1 MRRRSEED
9 WRRMVSSML
18 EDLRKEMREE
28 RGTDLILYSSER
40 IPVPVHRM
48 ILSQS
53 PHLRALLTSLSCC
66 QGRCAHQ
73 EPLSILLPDFS
84 WRVLWSTVNFLYT
97 GSLQFRQ
104 EDRLAVS
111 VGIISHQLVDIYS
124 SHFRTCV
131 RSWVSTTLRYV

>member
-1 MRRRSEED
+1 MMIKSRSEED

-73 EPLSILLPDFS
+73 EPLSIILPDIS
-84 WRVLWSTVNFLYT
+84 YRVLWSALNFLYT
-97 GSLQFRQ
+97 GTIRSSQRDRQ
-104 EDRLAVS
+104 ALR
-111 VGIISHQLVDIYS
+111 VGEG
-124 SHFRTCV
+124 
-131 RSWVSTTLRYV
+131 